1 MLGLDS
7 TVPLGVVVSSPP
19 KMFGWEDEREP
30 SGEVVSKPPKMFGV
44 EEERPSGLVQ
54 SWPPKMLG
62 WQETSP
68 LLARGKMRSP
78 MIAATPSDAGR
89 CQLRL
94 SMTPS
99 RANTS
104 PASPSRHRNTAL
116 FAACDKTDRAWND
129 SV

>member
-19 KMFGWEDEREP
+19 KMFGCDEEREP
-30 SGEVVSKPPKMFGV
+30 SGKVVSYPPKTLGV
-44 EEERPSGLVQ
+44 EEECPSGLVQ

-68 LLARGKMRSP
+68 LLGRGKMSTL
-78 MIAATPSDAGR
+78 MMAATASAAGR
-89 CQLRL
+89 SQLRL

-99 RANTS
+99 GANTS
-104 PASPSRHRNTAL
+104 PASPS
-116 FAACDKTDRAWND
+116 
-129 SV
+129 